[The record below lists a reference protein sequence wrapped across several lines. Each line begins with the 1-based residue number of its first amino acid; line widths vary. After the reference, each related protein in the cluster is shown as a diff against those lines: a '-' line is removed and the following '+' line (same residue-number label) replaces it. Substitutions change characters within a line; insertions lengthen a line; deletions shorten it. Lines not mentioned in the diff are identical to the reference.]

1 MRLLNP
7 MNAAGRLRDALV
19 DPKRANRTLLLTLAV
34 YVLLWTAYATIAKG
48 TQGFHFDM
56 VEVIAWSRDMSHG
69 YLKHPPLAAAVAW
82 VWFAIFP
89 VAEWSYYLL
98 SMMMPALA
106 LWIIWHLSADY
117 INAERRVAGLALLML
132 VPFFHF
138 HAMKFN
144 VNTVLIPLWAAT
156 TFFFLRSI
164 KTQHWSFAVL
174 AGIAAALCM
183 LGKYWSIFLLAGLV
197 VAALIDRRRM
207 LYFKSPAPWITIV
220 AGFAVIYPHL
230 SWLHDNAFA
239 PFTYAMTIHGDKA
252 FIGTAMGALGYLAG
266 SAGYVALP
274 LILVLA
280 AARPNLATLKDMAW
294 PTETERRLAAAAFWA
309 PFLLP
314 PVLAL
319 MSGTQI
325 NSLWSMSAWS
335 LLPVLLLSS
344 PKVTW
349 RPADTQR
356 TILIAIALPLVM
368 LLASPAIAIL
378 SRKDGPPSA
387 SMQGPQLA
395 AEVERQWQTQTTNPL
410 RFVGGD
416 GDVALAVVAFAKDR
430 PRVLLPDLPAP
441 SAEYLQRSGMVL
453 LCFSGDA
460 QCLNAIKAKAGEA
473 ASTIIQTSLFQK
485 SWGTA
490 LPPRSYTI
498 IIVPPRG

>member
-7 MNAAGRLRDALV
+7 LTAAGRLRDALT
-19 DPKRANRTLLLTLAV
+19 DPKRGKRTVLLTLGV
-34 YVLLWTAYATIAKG
+34 YVLLWTVYATIAKG

-56 VEVIAWSRDMSHG
+56 VEVIAWSRDLSFG
-69 YLKHPPLAAAVAW
+69 YLKHPPLAAVVAW
-82 VWFAIFP
+82 AWFAVFP

-117 INAERRVAGLALLML
+117 LDAERRVAGLALLML

-156 TFFFLRSI
+156 TFFFLRAI
-164 KTQHWSFAVL
+164 KTRHWHFAVL

-197 VAALIDRRRM
+197 VAALIDRRRVA
-207 LYFKSPAPWITIV
+207 YFTSPAPWLTVIAGLIV
-220 AGFAVIYPHL
+220 LLPHL
-230 SWLHDNAFA
+230 AWLRDNNFA

-252 FIGTAMGALGYLAG
+252 FFSTVIAALGYIAG
-266 SAGYVALP
+266 SIGYVALP
-274 LILVLA
+274 VILVLT

-294 PTETERRLAAAAFWA
+294 PSETERRLAAAAFWA

-314 PVLAL
+314 AIGAL
-319 MSGTQI
+319 LSGTQI
-325 NSLWSMSAWS
+325 TSLWSMSAWS
-335 LLPVLLLSS
+335 LLPMLLLSS
-344 PKVTW
+344 AHVTW
-349 RPADTQR
+349 RPVDTQR
-356 TILIAIALPLVM
+356 TMLIAIALPLVM

-395 AEVERQWQTQTTNPL
+395 AEVERQWQTQATSPL

-430 PRVLLPDLPAP
+430 PRVLLHELPAP
-441 SAEYLQRSGMVL
+441 SAEYLRRSGMVL
-453 LCFSGDA
+453 VCFSGDVP
-460 QCLNAIKAKAGEA
+460 CLNAIKAKAGET

-485 SWGTA
+485 SWGTV
-490 LPPRSYTI
+490 LPPRHYTI
-498 IIVPPRG
+498 IMVPPRG